1 MCERFFL
8 ETHHHHYH
16 KIEFLPE
23 RHCNDN
29 NKHIYNSIYNIIRET
44 QTRMVERFLPSN
56 SYRNVKTSYRNVK
69 TSYRNVTNSYRN
81 VTNSYRNVTNSY
93 RNVKTSYFLQKAV
106 RIKI

>member
-29 NKHIYNSIYNIIRET
+29 NKHIYNSIYNIIREP

-56 SYRNVKTSYRNVK
+56 SYRNVKTSYFFK
-69 TSYRNVTNSYRN
+69 
-81 VTNSYRNVTNSY
+81 
-93 RNVKTSYFLQKAV
+93 KAV
-106 RIKI
+106 RIKNKSQNNFLILIDKH